1 MAYNVKFLKG
11 TASSYAGLASK
22 DVNTF
27 YYIDGKDLYLG
38 NVKLS
43 NGSDLANAVAD
54 IAANAEEIGK
64 IKTALGNLTQTK
76 FDALVERMNTAES
89 DINTLKSDV
98 EGLKTTTE
106 DHGTRLASAES
117 TVSGH
122 TASIRGLTSDLD
134 ILIEAAATKEAL
146 QATDDI
152 AKANQAAIATLNGSG
167 EGSVSAQVAAGI
179 AEVVNNAPEDFDTL
193 KEVADWIANDT
204 TGAAAMQ
211 ADVAK
216 LKTDVA
222 DHEARL
228 TTVEGDIDDLQS
240 RMTTVEGTAN
250 KNKEDIAANAGN
262 ISANAEAIAKN
273 VEDIGKNATAIST
286 EKTRA
291 EGAEKGL
298 SDRLAIVEE
307 MAGVGGDGSTGSIA
321 QQIADAK
328 TAAVQESK
336 AYTDEQLEASE
347 SELRGEITA
356 AQEAAITQAGK
367 NADAKYA
374 TKAQGQLADSA
385 LQPEDITSGTT
396 NGTIKVEGSDIAVT
410 GLKSAAYQEASA
422 FEVAGAAANAQE
434 AAINSAK
441 AYADGLAKNY
451 DAAGSA
457 AKAESNAITYVDTA
471 LTWGTLA

>member
-11 TASSYAGLASK
+11 TASSYAGLANR

-43 NGSDLANAVAD
+43 NGSDLTNAVAS
-54 IAANAEEIGK
+54 ITANAEEIGK
-64 IKTALGNLTQTK
+64 IKTALGDLTQVK
-76 FDALVERMNTAES
+76 FDALVKKMDAAEGN
-89 DINTLKSDV
+89 IKTLKSDV
-98 EGLKTTTE
+98 EDLKTTTK

-122 TASIRGLTSDLD
+122 TASIQGLASDLAALTD
-134 ILIEAAATKEAL
+134 AAATKEAL
-146 QATDDI
+146 EATNDI
-152 AKANQAAIATLNGSG
+152 AKANQTAIAKLNGSE

-179 AEVVNNAPEDFDTL
+179 AKVVNNAPEDFDTL

-222 DHEARL
+222 DHETRL
-228 TTVEGDIDDLQS
+228 ITAEGEIDTLQLEMDDVE
-240 RMTTVEGTAN
+240 AKAA
-250 KNKEDIAANAGN
+250 KNESDIATNAGN
-262 ISANAEAIAKN
+262 ISKNAEDIAKN
-273 VEDIGKNATAIST
+273 AQAISNNATAIST

-291 EGAEKGL
+291 EDAEKGL
-298 SDRLAIVEE
+298 SNRLAIVEG
-307 MAGVGGDGSTGSIA
+307 MTGVGGDGSPGSIA

-328 TAAVQESK
+328 VAAVQESK
-336 AYTDEQLEASE
+336 TYTDEQVEASE
-347 SELRGEITA
+347 TELRDEIAA
-356 AQEAAITQAGK
+356 AQKAAITQAGT
-367 NADAKYA
+367 NADVKYA

-396 NGTIKVEGSDIAVT
+396 NGTINVEGSDIAVT
-410 GLKSAAYQEASA
+410 GLKSAAYQEAST

-441 AYADGLAKNY
+441 AYANGLAKNY

-457 AKAESNAITYVDTA
+457 ATAESHAITYVDTA

>member
-11 TASSYAGLASK
+11 TASSYAGLTTK

-43 NGSDLANAVAD
+43 NGSDLTAAVAD
-54 IAANAEEIGK
+54 IAENAEEIGK
-64 IKTALGNLTQTK
+64 IKTALGNLTQVK
-76 FDALVERMNTAES
+76 FDALVERMNAAEG

-98 EGLKTTTE
+98 SGLKTTTE
-106 DHGTRLASAES
+106 GHGSRLT
-117 TVSGH
+117 TVEGTVAGH
-122 TASIRGLTSDLD
+122 VTAIQNLTGDVSDLS
-134 ILIEAAATKEAL
+134 ENSATKAEL
-146 QATDDI
+146 KATDDI

-167 EGSVSAQVAAGI
+167 DGSVAAQVAAGI

-222 DHEARL
+222 DHETRL
-228 TTVEGDIDDLQS
+228 TTAEGDIDDLQS
-240 RMTTVEGTAN
+240 RMTDVEGVAN

-262 ISANAEAIAKN
+262 ISVNAEAIAKN
-273 VEDIGKNATAIST
+273 AEDIGKNATAIST

-291 EGAEKGL
+291 EGAEKLL
-298 SDRLAIVEE
+298 SDRLVVVEE
-307 MAGVGGDGSTGSIA
+307 MAGVGGDGNTGSIA

-328 TAAVQESK
+328 SQAIAAAKTETETQVG
-336 AYTDEQLEASE
+336 ALET
-347 SELRGEITA
+347 ELRGEITA
-356 AQEAAITQAGK
+356 AQEAAVTQAGT

-422 FEVAGAAANAQE
+422 FEVAGAAAAAQE
-434 AAINSAK
+434 AAISSAK
-441 AYADGLAKNY
+441 AYSDGLAKNY

-457 AKAESNAITYVDTA
+457 ATAESNAISYVDTA
-471 LTWGTLA
+471 LTWGSM

>member
-43 NGSDLANAVAD
+43 NGSDLANAVAN
-54 IAANAEEIGK
+54 IAANAEEIAN
-64 IKTALGNLTQTK
+64 IKTALGNLTQVK
-76 FDALVERMNTAES
+76 FDTLVERMNTAES

-122 TASIRGLTSDLD
+122 TASIQGLTSDLAA
-134 ILIEAAATKEAL
+134 LTEAAATKEAL
-146 QATDDI
+146 KATDDI

-193 KEVADWIANDT
+193 KEVADWIASDT
-204 TGAAAMQ
+204 TNAAQMQ

-222 DHEARL
+222 DHETRL
-228 TTVEGDIDDLQS
+228 TTAEGEIDTLQS
-240 RMTTVEGTAN
+240 EMDAVEAKATKNESDITT
-250 KNKEDIAANAGN
+250 NAGN
-262 ISANAEAIAKN
+262 ISKNAEDIAKN
-273 VEDIGKNATAIST
+273 AQAISNNATAIST

-307 MAGVGGDGSTGSIA
+307 MAGVGEDGNTGSIA

-328 TAAVQESK
+328 AA
-336 AYTDEQLEASE
+336 AEQVEASE
-347 SELRGEITA
+347 SELRGEIA
-356 AQEAAITQAGK
+356 AAKEAAITQAGK

-457 AKAESNAITYVDTA
+457 ATAESNAITYVDTA